1 MYFEYESEYQRV
13 IHLRHA
19 RSLRLLQNTAYQVVK
34 GHILQSKSVCFV
46 LQYVPFRN
54 WSVFVSSSL
63 YGKVTYS
70 LVALMAI
77 ETNTIKIKTRNTLE
91 HFWFYLYYLFFN
103 LASDSFSI
111 AIFSLESCCF
121 FLSNATTASGA

>member
-34 GHILQSKSVCFV
+34 GHILQSKSVCFA

-54 WSVFVSSSL
+54 CSVFVS
-63 YGKVTYS
+63 
-70 LVALMAI
+70 
-77 ETNTIKIKTRNTLE
+77 RFTL
-91 HFWFYLYYLFFN
+91 W
-103 LASDSFSI
+103 
-111 AIFSLESCCF
+111 
-121 FLSNATTASGA
+121 